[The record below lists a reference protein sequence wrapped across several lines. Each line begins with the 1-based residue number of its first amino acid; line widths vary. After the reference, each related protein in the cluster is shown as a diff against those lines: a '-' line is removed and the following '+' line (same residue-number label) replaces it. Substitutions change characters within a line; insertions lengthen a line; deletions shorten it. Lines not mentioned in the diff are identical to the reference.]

1 MNRNCCLFIKI
12 LQKKKKGKNI
22 SSLIVDE
29 SSLFYKRFVL
39 INAIWHY

>member
-12 LQKKKKGKNI
+12 QKKKKEKNI

-29 SSLFYKRFVL
+29 SSLFYERFVL